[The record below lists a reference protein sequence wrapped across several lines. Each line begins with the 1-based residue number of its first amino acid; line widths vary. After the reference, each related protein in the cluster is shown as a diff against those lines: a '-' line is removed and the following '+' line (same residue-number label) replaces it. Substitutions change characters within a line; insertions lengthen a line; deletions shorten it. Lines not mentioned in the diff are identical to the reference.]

1 MNRLFTE
8 WRSMRQKLG
17 WIGPW
22 IALVALSLW
31 VASPS
36 SPLLVFAALGMVVG
50 FLGGVRERGVV
61 WLSASI
67 ILVVGILA
75 GALADLERRD
85 LSANWNTLWS
95 VREVEVGE
103 QLRDQL
109 QARLSSSEAA
119 ADQLARGITEFE
131 RLEDVPTIQDIR
143 TQHGVSALA
152 LYDSDGRLREWDGMH
167 RGKVPEEVQAG
178 QERYAYVDLP
188 LFGYLYVTTLA
199 PDGGVAVAA
208 QLMRT
213 DLPLEI
219 GARLGDF
226 GSEFFGLTGENIRIN
241 PGDAPNSEGL
251 VPLFLPDQERLL
263 EVLIERPNAVG
274 RAEQLLAR
282 WRRLVSGGLLI
293 AWLLLAVGGVPK
305 RSTGV
310 VAAGGLLF
318 LLTLLPLQEIAGLER
333 IFEGTLFAL
342 PLWPSVLKMSLGR
355 LALLAI
361 AGFTGFALLPR
372 PKIAMPVWAAALSTA
387 LLFPLVIAWVRS
399 GLQPLSLGSDR
410 FEWIVYEM
418 ALAAMLGL
426 IVASVLWLTR
436 SHRSAHKGWTLVTVA
451 FAILLGAMGGTLVLN
466 GALLP
471 VGWIALWAIPTA
483 TAAVAM
489 TAWSDGQRPIVG
501 WIFAIVI
508 ATTAAVPNA
517 LLDHVNARR
526 TAGGL
531 QLIEAAA
538 IEDPDLEYGLVRLG
552 SLADSLAGSGRGDVD
567 VLYQAWRASG
577 LAEELFALRLTM
589 WDEAGE
595 NSQELRIGID
605 GDPSDDLA
613 VTVREAQESGEFRM
627 LRPHRDDARYV
638 MALPLSSGQVLTAIA
653 PPLPPEGARSP
664 LASLVRGGQP
674 SQTDPITLI
683 PILSG
688 DPLGSDSLT
697 WKRTTSGWQGEMAI
711 AFSNANYHAHIP
723 ISLPGSLLAS
733 ARGSLLL
740 VLNLLVF
747 SAFWVL
753 GRGLLLDIVPS
764 GTKISGLVISFR
776 ARVTL
781 ALFGFFALANAL
793 FGTLA
798 YRTLTQASSTS
809 ARVVAERVVE
819 DAAGWYLS
827 LDPGPGSRMER
838 LATQVGAELLE
849 YRNGELRGGGGV
861 AELVELGLYEGWMPF
876 TQNYLLDGRE
886 GVREFTETSL
896 GRLTYVT
903 AYRRLPDGDILGA
916 QVPLSAG
923 ATAIQR
929 MDLIELLGFVMLVG
943 AALSLILAWMAGRAL
958 TSPIRALQVASEG
971 VGSGNLDLR
980 LPNERKDEFG
990 AVFRAFNR
998 MVNRVRRARHQL
1010 VRTSRRTQ
1018 AIMEEAAVGMVA
1030 LDQDGQVTLVNPR
1043 AEHLFGSKVIVG
1055 QPLPGKGPF
1064 AEALSIWFNNFF
1076 QGSATEA
1083 DTEIQVGE
1091 SRVRVRARRLG
1102 TASGGRGVVVA
1113 MDDITDELET
1123 ERVLAWGE
1131 MARQVA
1137 HEVKNP
1143 LTPIKLSIQHIR
1155 RARKDRRADFDDIL
1169 VKNVDAILGEI
1180 ERLAGIAQ
1188 SFSKYGAPGGEDEIP
1203 VGQVYLHEIVDD
1215 VMALYGGGSS
1225 TIAMFEQEIALDLPP
1240 VRARASELKEVLINL
1255 LENARVAVT
1264 EGGIVRILGN
1274 QINGRVVL
1282 AVVDDG
1288 TGIPEELLPRIF
1300 EPQFSTRS
1308 TGAGLGLP
1316 IVKRI
1321 VESWGGT
1328 VEVDSATGQGTTVSV
1343 FLSLW
1348 TGTSD
1353 TEVG

>member
-1 MNRLFTE
+1 
-8 WRSMRQKLG
+8 MRQTLG

-22 IALVALSLW
+22 IALVSLSVW

-36 SPLLVFAALGMVVG
+36 SLSLVFAALGMIAG
-50 FLGGVRERGVV
+50 FFGGLRERGVV
-61 WLSASI
+61 WVSGSI
-67 ILVVGILA
+67 ILVIGILV
-75 GALADLERRD
+75 GFFADHEVSD
-85 LSANWNTLWS
+85 LSTNWNRLWA
-95 VREVEVGE
+95 VREAEVGE
-103 QLRDQL
+103 QLRDEL
-109 QARLSSSEAA
+109 QALLSSSEAA
-119 ADQLARGITEFE
+119 ADQLALGETEFE
-131 RLEDVPTIQDIR
+131 RLEDVRTIQDIR
-143 TQHGVSALA
+143 AQHRVSALA
-152 LYDSDGRLREWDGMH
+152 FYDSDGRLRIWDGMH

-178 QERYAYVDLP
+178 QVRYAYVDLP
-188 LFGYLYVTTLA
+188 LFGYLYVTALA

-226 GSEFFGLTGENIRIN
+226 GSEFLDLTGEPIRIN
-241 PGDAPNSEGL
+241 PGDTPNSEGL
-251 VPLFLPDQERLL
+251 VPLLLPDGERLL
-263 EVLIERPNAVG
+263 EVLIERPDATD
-274 RAEQLLAR
+274 RAAQVLAR
-282 WRRLVSGGLLI
+282 WRWLVSGGLLI

-310 VAAGGLLF
+310 IATGGLLF
-318 LLTLLPLQEIAGLER
+318 LLALLPLQEIAGLEG
-333 IFEGTLFAL
+333 IFDWTLFAL
-342 PLWPSVLKMSLGR
+342 PLWPTALKISLGR
-355 LALLAI
+355 LVLLTI
-361 AGFTGFALLPR
+361 AAFTGFAVLPR

-410 FEWIVYEM
+410 LEWIVYET

-426 IVASVLWLTR
+426 TVASVLWLTR

-451 FAILLGAMGGTLVLN
+451 FAVLLGAMGGTLVLN
-466 GALLP
+466 GAFLP

-483 TAAVAM
+483 TAAVAI
-489 TAWSDGQRPIVG
+489 TAWSDGQRPIVR
-501 WIFAIVI
+501 WLFAIVI

-517 LLDHVNARR
+517 LLDHVEARR
-526 TAGGL
+526 TAGGF

-538 IEDPDLEYGLVRLG
+538 VEDPDLEYGLVRLS

-589 WDEAGE
+589 WDVAGE

-613 VTVREAQESGEFRM
+613 AIVRETQESGEFRM

-638 MALPLSSGQVLTAIA
+638 MAVPLSNGQVLTAIA

-664 LASLVRGGQP
+664 LGSLVRGGQP
-674 SQTDPITLI
+674 SRRDPITLI

-688 DPLGSDSLT
+688 DPPGSDSLN
-697 WKRTTSGWQGEMAI
+697 WQRTSSGWQGEI
-711 AFSNANYHAHIP
+711 ALKFSNASYHAHVP
-723 ISLPGSLLAS
+723 ISLPGPLLAS

-740 VLNLLVF
+740 VLNLLIF
-747 SAFWVL
+747 STFWLL
-753 GRGLLLDIVPS
+753 GRALLSDVVSPE
-764 GTKISGLVISFR
+764 TKISGLTISFR

-781 ALFGFFALANAL
+781 ALFGFFALANTL

-798 YRTLTQASSTS
+798 YRSLTQASTTS

-827 LDPGPGSRMER
+827 LDPGSGSRMER

-849 YRNGELRGGGGV
+849 YRDGELRGGGGV

-876 TQNYLLDGRE
+876 TQHYLLDGRE

-923 ATAIQR
+923 DTAIQR
-929 MDLIELLGFVMLVG
+929 MDLIELLGFVMLLG
-943 AALSLILAWMAGRAL
+943 AVLSLILAWMAGRAL

-998 MVNRVRRARHQL
+998 MVNGVRRARHQL

-1030 LDQDGQVTLVNPR
+1030 LDQDGRVTLVNPR
-1043 AEHLFGSKVIVG
+1043 AEHLFGSRVVVG
-1055 QPLPGKGPF
+1055 QPLPGKGRF
-1064 AEALSIWFNNFF
+1064 AESLSIWLNNFF
-1076 QGSATEA
+1076 ESSETEA

-1091 SRVRVRARRLG
+1091 SRVRVRGRRLG
-1102 TASGGRGVVVA
+1102 TTSGGRGVVVA
-1113 MDDITDELET
+1113 MDDMTDELQT

-1155 RARKDRRADFDDIL
+1155 RAREDRRTDFDDIL
-1169 VKNVDAILGEI
+1169 VKNVDAILAEI

-1188 SFSKYGAPGGEDEIP
+1188 SFSKYGAPGGEDETP
-1203 VGQVYLHEIVDD
+1203 LGEVHLHEIVDD

-1225 TIAMFEQEIALDLPP
+1225 TTALFEQEIALGLPP
-1240 VRARASELKEVLINL
+1240 VRARGSELKEVLINL

-1264 EGGIVRILGN
+1264 KGGIVRILGN

-1328 VEVDSATGQGTTVSV
+1328 VEVDSATGRGTTVSV
-1343 FLSLW
+1343 FLSPW
-1348 TGTSD
+1348 TEPSD

>member
-1 MNRLFTE
+1 
-8 WRSMRQKLG
+8 MRQTLG

-22 IALVALSLW
+22 IALVSLSVW

-36 SPLLVFAALGMVVG
+36 SLSLVFAALGMIAG
-50 FLGGVRERGVV
+50 FFGGLRERGVV
-61 WLSASI
+61 WVSGSI
-67 ILVVGILA
+67 ILVIGILV
-75 GALADLERRD
+75 GFFADHKVSD
-85 LSANWNTLWS
+85 LSTNWNRLWA
-95 VREVEVGE
+95 VREAEVGE
-103 QLRDQL
+103 QLRDEL
-109 QARLSSSEAA
+109 QALLSSSEAA
-119 ADQLARGITEFE
+119 ADQLALGETEFE
-131 RLEDVPTIQDIR
+131 RLEDVRTIQDIR
-143 TQHGVSALA
+143 AQHRVSALA
-152 LYDSDGRLREWDGMH
+152 FYDSDGRLRIWDGMH

-178 QERYAYVDLP
+178 QVRYAYVDLP
-188 LFGYLYVTTLA
+188 LFGYLYVTALA

-226 GSEFFGLTGENIRIN
+226 GSEFLDLTGEPIRIN
-241 PGDAPNSEGL
+241 AGDTPSSEGL
-251 VPLFLPDQERLL
+251 VPLLLPDGERLL
-263 EVLIERPNAVG
+263 EVLIERPEATD
-274 RAEQLLAR
+274 RAAQVLAR
-282 WRRLVSGGLLI
+282 WRWLVSGGLLI

-310 VAAGGLLF
+310 IATGGLLF
-318 LLTLLPLQEIAGLER
+318 LLALLPLQEIAGLEG
-333 IFEGTLFAL
+333 IFDWTLFAL
-342 PLWPSVLKMSLGR
+342 PLWPTALKISLGR
-355 LALLAI
+355 LVLLTI
-361 AGFTGFALLPR
+361 AAFTGFAVLPR

-410 FEWIVYEM
+410 LEWIVYET

-426 IVASVLWLTR
+426 TVASVLWLTR

-451 FAILLGAMGGTLVLN
+451 FAVLLGAMGGTLVLN
-466 GALLP
+466 GAFLP

-483 TAAVAM
+483 TAAVAI
-489 TAWSDGQRPIVG
+489 TAWSDGQRPIVR
-501 WIFAIVI
+501 WLFAIVI

-517 LLDHVNARR
+517 LLDHVEARR
-526 TAGGL
+526 TAGGF

-538 IEDPDLEYGLVRLG
+538 VEDPDLEYGLVRLS

-589 WDEAGE
+589 WDVAGE

-613 VTVREAQESGEFRM
+613 AIVRETQESGEFRM

-638 MALPLSSGQVLTAIA
+638 MAVPLSNGQVLTAIA

-664 LASLVRGGQP
+664 LGSLVRGGQP
-674 SQTDPITLI
+674 SRRDPITLI

-688 DPLGSDSLT
+688 DPPGSDSLN
-697 WKRTTSGWQGEMAI
+697 WQRTSSGWQGEI
-711 AFSNANYHAHIP
+711 ALKFSNASYHAHVP
-723 ISLPGSLLAS
+723 ISLPGPLLAS

-740 VLNLLVF
+740 VLNLLIF
-747 SAFWVL
+747 STFWLL
-753 GRGLLLDIVPS
+753 GRALLSDAISPEA
-764 GTKISGLVISFR
+764 KISGLTISFR

-781 ALFGFFALANAL
+781 ALFGFFALANTL

-798 YRTLTQASSTS
+798 YRSLTQASTTS

-827 LDPGPGSRMER
+827 LDPGSGSRMER

-849 YRNGELRGGGGV
+849 YRDGELRGGGGV

-876 TQNYLLDGRE
+876 TQHYLLDGRE

-923 ATAIQR
+923 DTAIQR
-929 MDLIELLGFVMLVG
+929 MDLIELLGFVMLLG
-943 AALSLILAWMAGRAL
+943 AVLSLILAWMAGRAL

-998 MVNRVRRARHQL
+998 MVNGVRRAQHQL

-1030 LDQDGQVTLVNPR
+1030 LDQNGRVTLVNPR
-1043 AEHLFGSKVIVG
+1043 AEHLFGSRVVVG
-1055 QPLPGKGPF
+1055 QPLPGKGRF
-1064 AEALSIWFNNFF
+1064 AESLSIWLNNFF
-1076 QGSATEA
+1076 ESSETEA

-1091 SRVRVRARRLG
+1091 SRVRVRGRRLG
-1102 TASGGRGVVVA
+1102 TTSGGRGVVVA
-1113 MDDITDELET
+1113 MDDMTDELQT

-1155 RARKDRRADFDDIL
+1155 RAREDRRTDFDDIL
-1169 VKNVDAILGEI
+1169 VKNVDAILAEI

-1188 SFSKYGAPGGEDEIP
+1188 SFSKYGAPGGEDETP
-1203 VGQVYLHEIVDD
+1203 LGEVHLHEIVDD

-1225 TIAMFEQEIALDLPP
+1225 TTALFEQEIALGLPP
-1240 VRARASELKEVLINL
+1240 VRARGSELKEVLINL

-1264 EGGIVRILGN
+1264 KGGIVRILGN

-1308 TGAGLGLP
+1308 TGAGLGLA

-1328 VEVDSATGQGTTVSV
+1328 VEVDSATGRGTTVSV
-1343 FLSLW
+1343 FLSPW
-1348 TGTSD
+1348 TEPSD

>member
-1 MNRLFTE
+1 
-8 WRSMRQKLG
+8 MRQTLG

-22 IALVALSLW
+22 ITLVSLSLW

-36 SPLLVFAALGMVVG
+36 SLLLGFAALSIVLG
-50 FLGGVRERGVV
+50 FLGGVRERGVI
-61 WLSASI
+61 WFIASI
-67 ILVVGILA
+67 ILVVGILT
-75 GALADLERRD
+75 GTFADLEGRD

-95 VREVEVGE
+95 AREAEVGE

-119 ADQLARGITEFE
+119 ADQLARGITEFD

-143 TQHGVSALA
+143 MQHGVSALA
-152 LYDSDGRLREWDGMH
+152 LYDSDGRLRIWDGMH

-178 QERYAYVDLP
+178 QERYSYVDLP
-188 LFGYLYVTTLA
+188 LFGYLYVTALV

-226 GSEFFGLTGENIRIN
+226 GSDFLELTGESIRIN
-241 PGDAPNSEGL
+241 PGDTTNSEGL
-251 VPLFLPDQERLL
+251 VPLLLPDQERLF
-263 EVLIERPNAVG
+263 EVLIERPDAVG
-274 RAEQLLAR
+274 RAEQVLAR
-282 WRRLVSGGLLI
+282 WRWLVSSGLLV
-293 AWLLLAVGGVPK
+293 AWLLLAVEGVPK
-305 RSTGV
+305 RSAGV

-318 LLTLLPLQEIAGLER
+318 LLALLPLQEIAGLER
-333 IFEGTLFAL
+333 IFEETLFAL
-342 PLWPSVLKMSLGR
+342 PPWPSVLKISLGR

-361 AGFTGFALLPR
+361 AGFTGFAVLPR
-372 PKIAMPVWAAALSTA
+372 PKIAMPVWAAALSAA
-387 LLFPLVIAWVRS
+387 LLFPFVIVWVRS

-436 SHRSAHKGWTLVTVA
+436 SHRSAHKSWTLVTVA
-451 FAILLGAMGGTLVLN
+451 LAVMLGAVGGTLVLN
-466 GALLP
+466 GAFLP

-489 TAWSDGQRPIVG
+489 TAWSDEHRPIVG
-501 WIFAIVI
+501 WLLAIVI

-517 LLDHVNARR
+517 LLDHVNARM

-577 LAEELFALRLTM
+577 LAEELFALRLTI

-638 MALPLSSGQVLTAIA
+638 MALPLTSGQVLTAIA

-664 LASLVRGGQP
+664 LASLVRGGLP
-674 SQTDPITLI
+674 SETDPITLI
-683 PILSG
+683 PILSS
-688 DPLGSDSLT
+688 DPLGSDSLI
-697 WKRTTSGWQGEMAI
+697 WQRTTSGWQGEMAI
-711 AFSNANYHAHIP
+711 AFSNANYHAHIR
-723 ISLPGSLLAS
+723 IGLPGSLLAS

-753 GRGLLLDIVPS
+753 GRGLLLDVVPS
-764 GTKISGLVISFR
+764 ETRISGLVISFR

-1030 LDQDGQVTLVNPR
+1030 LDQDGRVTLVNPR
-1043 AEHLFGSKVIVG
+1043 AEHLFGSKVVVG

-1064 AEALSIWFNNFF
+1064 AEDLSIWFNNFF

-1083 DTEIQVGE
+1083 DTEIQVEE

-1155 RARKDRRADFDDIL
+1155 RAREDRRADFDDIL

-1203 VGQVYLHEIVDD
+1203 VGQVYLHEIVND

-1225 TIAMFEQEIALDLPP
+1225 TTALFEQEIALDLPP

-1288 TGIPEELLPRIF
+1288 TGIPKELLPRIF

>member
-1 MNRLFTE
+1 
-8 WRSMRQKLG
+8 MRQKLG

-61 WLSASI
+61 WFSASV

-251 VPLFLPDQERLL
+251 VPLLLPDQERLL

-501 WIFAIVI
+501 WLFAIVI

-638 MALPLSSGQVLTAIA
+638 MAVPLSSGQVLTAIA

-1225 TIAMFEQEIALDLPP
+1225 TIALFEQEIALDLPP

>member
-1 MNRLFTE
+1 
-8 WRSMRQKLG
+8 MRQTLG

-22 IALVALSLW
+22 IALVSLSVW

-36 SPLLVFAALGMVVG
+36 SLSLVFAALGMIAG
-50 FLGGVRERGVV
+50 FFGGLRERGVAWV
-61 WLSASI
+61 SGSI
-67 ILVVGILA
+67 ILVIGILV
-75 GALADLERRD
+75 GFFADHQASD
-85 LSANWNTLWS
+85 LSTNWNRLWA
-95 VREVEVGE
+95 VREAEVGE
-103 QLRDQL
+103 QLRDEL
-109 QARLSSSEAA
+109 QALLSSSEAA
-119 ADQLARGITEFE
+119 ADQLALGETEFE

-143 TQHGVSALA
+143 AQHRVSALA
-152 LYDSDGRLREWDGMH
+152 LYDSDGRLRIWDGMH

-178 QERYAYVDLP
+178 QVRYAYVDLP
-188 LFGYLYVTTLA
+188 LFGYLYVTALA

-226 GSEFFGLTGENIRIN
+226 GSEFLDLTGEPIRIN
-241 PGDAPNSEGL
+241 PGDTPNSEGL
-251 VPLFLPDQERLL
+251 VPLLLPDGERLL
-263 EVLIERPNAVG
+263 EVLIERPDATDRTAQV
-274 RAEQLLAR
+274 LAR
-282 WRRLVSGGLLI
+282 WRWLVSGGLLI

-318 LLTLLPLQEIAGLER
+318 LLALLPLQEIAGLER
-333 IFEGTLFAL
+333 IFDWTLFAL
-342 PLWPSVLKMSLGR
+342 PSWPSVLKVSLGR

-361 AGFTGFALLPR
+361 AGFTGFAVLPR

-410 FEWIVYEM
+410 LEWIVYETV
-418 ALAAMLGL
+418 LAAMLGL
-426 IVASVLWLTR
+426 TVAAILRLTRLGRSTHKVWTLISVASAV
-436 SHRSAHKGWTLVTVA
+436 
-451 FAILLGAMGGTLVLN
+451 LLGSIGGALVLS
-466 GALLP
+466 GAHLP
-471 VGWIALWAIPTA
+471 LSWIALWAIPTA
-483 TAAVAM
+483 TAAVGM
-489 TAWSDGQRPIVG
+489 TAWSEWQRPLAN
-501 WIFAIVI
+501 WLLAIVI
-508 ATTAAVPNA
+508 ATTAAAPTA
-517 LLDHVNARR
+517 WLDRVDAKIK
-526 TAGGL
+526 TGGL
-531 QLIEAAA
+531 QLIEASAL
-538 IEDPDLEYGLVRLG
+538 EDSDLELGLVRLA

-567 VLYQAWRASG
+567 VLYQAWRVSG

-595 NSQELRIGID
+595 NRQELRIGID
-605 GDPSDDLA
+605 GDPQDELA
-613 VTVREAQESGEFRM
+613 EILREAQKAGEFRL

-638 MALPLSSGQVLTAIA
+638 MAVPLSNGQVLTAIA

-664 LASLVRGGQP
+664 LGSLVRGGQP
-674 SQTDPITLI
+674 SRRDPITLI

-688 DPLGSDSLT
+688 DPLGSDSLN
-697 WKRTTSGWQGEMAI
+697 WKRTSSGWQGEMELE
-711 AFSNANYHAHIP
+711 FSNASYHAHVP
-723 ISLPGSLLAS
+723 ISLPGPLLAS

-740 VLNLLVF
+740 VLNLLLF

-753 GRGLLLDIVPS
+753 GRGLLRDAVPP
-764 GTKISGLVISFR
+764 GTKISGLTISFR

-781 ALFGFFALANAL
+781 ALFGFFALANTL

-798 YRTLTQASSTS
+798 YRSLTQASTAS

-827 LDPGPGSRMER
+827 LDPGSGSRMER

-849 YRNGELRGGGGV
+849 YRDGELRGGGGV

-876 TQNYLLDGRE
+876 TQHYLLDGRE

-923 ATAIQR
+923 DTAIQR
-929 MDLIELLGFVMLVG
+929 MDLIELLGFVMLLG

-998 MVNRVRRARHQL
+998 MVNGVRRAQHQL

-1030 LDQDGQVTLVNPR
+1030 LDQDGGVTLVNPR
-1043 AEHLFGSKVIVG
+1043 AEHLFGSRVIVG

-1064 AEALSIWFNNFF
+1064 AEALSIWLNNLF
-1076 QGSATEA
+1076 QGSETEA
-1083 DTEIQVGE
+1083 NTEIQVGE

-1102 TASGGRGVVVA
+1102 TTGGGRGVVVA
-1113 MDDITDELET
+1113 MDDMTDELQT

-1155 RARKDRRADFDDIL
+1155 RAREDRRTDFDDIL
-1169 VKNVDAILGEI
+1169 VKNVDAILAEI

-1188 SFSKYGAPGGEDEIP
+1188 SFSKYGAPGGEGEVP
-1203 VGQVYLHEIVDD
+1203 VGQVHLHEIVDD

-1225 TIAMFEQEIALDLPP
+1225 ATALFEQEIALGLPP
-1240 VRARASELKEVLINL
+1240 VRARTSELKEVLINL

-1264 EGGIVRILGN
+1264 KGGIVRILGN

-1288 TGIPEELLPRIF
+1288 AGIPEELLPRIF

-1328 VEVDSATGQGTTVSV
+1328 VEVDSAPGQGTTVSV

-1348 TGTSD
+1348 TEPLD

>member
-1 MNRLFTE
+1 
-8 WRSMRQKLG
+8 MRQTLG

-22 IALVALSLW
+22 IALVSLSVW

-36 SPLLVFAALGMVVG
+36 SLSLVFAALGMIAG
-50 FLGGVRERGVV
+50 FFGGLRERGVV
-61 WLSASI
+61 WVSGSI
-67 ILVVGILA
+67 ILVIGILV
-75 GALADLERRD
+75 GFFADHKVSD
-85 LSANWNTLWS
+85 LSTNWNRLWA
-95 VREVEVGE
+95 VREAEVGE
-103 QLRDQL
+103 QLRDEL
-109 QARLSSSEAA
+109 QALLSSSEAA
-119 ADQLARGITEFE
+119 ADQLALGETEFE
-131 RLEDVPTIQDIR
+131 RLEDVRTIQDIR
-143 TQHGVSALA
+143 AQHRVSALA
-152 LYDSDGRLREWDGMH
+152 FYDSDGRLRIWDGMH

-178 QERYAYVDLP
+178 QVRYAYVDLP
-188 LFGYLYVTTLA
+188 LFGYLYVTALA

-226 GSEFFGLTGENIRIN
+226 GSEFLDLTGEPIRIN
-241 PGDAPNSEGL
+241 PGDTPNSEGL
-251 VPLFLPDQERLL
+251 VPLLLPDGERLL
-263 EVLIERPNAVG
+263 EVLIERPDATD
-274 RAEQLLAR
+274 RAAQVLAR
-282 WRRLVSGGLLI
+282 WRWLVSGGLLI

-310 VAAGGLLF
+310 IATGGLLF
-318 LLTLLPLQEIAGLER
+318 LLALLPLQEIAGLEG
-333 IFEGTLFAL
+333 IFDWTLFAL
-342 PLWPSVLKMSLGR
+342 PLWPTALKISLGR
-355 LALLAI
+355 LVLLTI
-361 AGFTGFALLPR
+361 AAFTGFAVLPR

-410 FEWIVYEM
+410 LEWIVYET

-426 IVASVLWLTR
+426 TVASVLWLTR

-451 FAILLGAMGGTLVLN
+451 FAVLLGAMGGTLVLN
-466 GALLP
+466 GAFLP

-483 TAAVAM
+483 TAAVAI
-489 TAWSDGQRPIVG
+489 TAWSDGQRPIVR
-501 WIFAIVI
+501 WLFAIVI

-517 LLDHVNARR
+517 LLDHVEARR
-526 TAGGL
+526 TAGGF

-538 IEDPDLEYGLVRLG
+538 VEDPDLEYGLVRLS

-589 WDEAGE
+589 WDVAGE

-613 VTVREAQESGEFRM
+613 AIVRETQESGEFRM

-638 MALPLSSGQVLTAIA
+638 MAVPLSNGQVLTAIA

-664 LASLVRGGQP
+664 LGSLVRGGQP
-674 SQTDPITLI
+674 SRRDPITLI

-688 DPLGSDSLT
+688 DPPGSDSLN
-697 WKRTTSGWQGEMAI
+697 WQRTSSGWQGEI
-711 AFSNANYHAHIP
+711 ALKFSNASYHAHVP
-723 ISLPGSLLAS
+723 ISLPGPLLAS

-740 VLNLLVF
+740 VLNLLIF
-747 SAFWVL
+747 STFWLL
-753 GRGLLLDIVPS
+753 GRALLSDAISPEA
-764 GTKISGLVISFR
+764 KISGLTISFR

-781 ALFGFFALANAL
+781 ALFGFFALANTL

-798 YRTLTQASSTS
+798 YRSLTQASTTS

-827 LDPGPGSRMER
+827 LDPGSGSRMER

-849 YRNGELRGGGGV
+849 YRDGELRGGGGV

-876 TQNYLLDGRE
+876 TQHYLLDGRE

-923 ATAIQR
+923 DTAIQR
-929 MDLIELLGFVMLVG
+929 MDLIELLGFVMLLG
-943 AALSLILAWMAGRAL
+943 AVLSLILAWMAGRAL

-1030 LDQDGQVTLVNPR
+1030 LDQNGRVTLVNPR
-1043 AEHLFGSKVIVG
+1043 AEHLFGSRVVVG
-1055 QPLPGKGPF
+1055 QPLPGKGRF
-1064 AEALSIWFNNFF
+1064 AESLSIWLNNFF
-1076 QGSATEA
+1076 ESSETEA

-1091 SRVRVRARRLG
+1091 SRVRVRGRRLG
-1102 TASGGRGVVVA
+1102 TTSGGRGVVVA
-1113 MDDITDELET
+1113 MDDMTDELQT

-1155 RARKDRRADFDDIL
+1155 RAREDRRTDFDDIL
-1169 VKNVDAILGEI
+1169 VKNVDAILAEI

-1188 SFSKYGAPGGEDEIP
+1188 SFSKYGAPGGEDETP
-1203 VGQVYLHEIVDD
+1203 LGEVHLHEIVDD

-1225 TIAMFEQEIALDLPP
+1225 TTALFEQEIALGLPP
-1240 VRARASELKEVLINL
+1240 VRARGSELKEVLINL

-1264 EGGIVRILGN
+1264 KGGIVRILGN

-1328 VEVDSATGQGTTVSV
+1328 VEVDSATGRGTTVSV
-1343 FLSLW
+1343 FLSPW
-1348 TGTSD
+1348 TEPSD

>member
-1 MNRLFTE
+1 
-8 WRSMRQKLG
+8 MRQTLG

-22 IALVALSLW
+22 ISLVSLSFWVAFPGSLSL
-31 VASPS
+31 V
-36 SPLLVFAALGMVVG
+36 LAAA
-50 FLGGVRERGVV
+50 GV
-61 WLSASI
+61 I
-67 ILVVGILA
+67 A
-75 GALADLERRD
+75 GALWGLRGRDAVWASGLVILIIGIVVGAIADRQVSD
-85 LSANWNTLWS
+85 LSANWNTFWAE
-95 VREVEVGE
+95 REAEVGGRLGE
-103 QLRDQL
+103 ELQAQLR
-109 QARLSSSEAA
+109 SGEAA
-119 ADQLARGITEFE
+119 ADQLARGVIEFE
-131 RLEDVPTIQDIR
+131 RLEDVPTVQDIR
-143 TQHGVSALA
+143 AEHGVSALA
-152 LYDSDGRLREWDGMH
+152 LYDSDGRLRQWDGVH

-178 QERYAYVDLP
+178 RDRHAYFDLP

-219 GARLGDF
+219 GAHLGDF
-226 GSEFFGLTGENIRIN
+226 GSEFFDLTGEHILIN
-241 PGDAPNSEGL
+241 QGTVPNSESFSGL
-251 VPLFLPDQERLL
+251 VLPNGERLL
-263 EVLIERPNAVG
+263 DVLIERPDRADRAAQVLG
-274 RAEQLLAR
+274 RWQ
-282 WRRLVSGGLLI
+282 WLVSSGLLI
-293 AWLLLAVGGVPK
+293 AWLLLAVGGVPR

-310 VAAGGLLF
+310 VAAGGFLF
-318 LLTLLPLQEIAGLER
+318 LAALVPLQQIGGLDPL
-333 IFEGTLFAL
+333 FDQTLFAL
-342 PLWPSVLKMSLGR
+342 PSWPSVLKMSLGR
-355 LALLAI
+355 LVLLAI
-361 AGFTGFALLPR
+361 AGFTGFAVLPR
-372 PKIAMPVWAAALSTA
+372 PKFTVPIWAAALSSA
-387 LLFPLVIAWVRS
+387 LLFPLVVTWARS
-399 GLQPLSLGSDR
+399 GLQPLSLASDR
-410 FEWIVYEM
+410 FEWIVYET
-418 ALAAMLGL
+418 AVAAILTL
-426 IVASVLWLTR
+426 TVASVLWLTR
-436 SHRSAHKGWTLVTVA
+436 SGRSAHKVWTLVTVA
-451 FAILLGAMGGTLVLN
+451 SAVLLGAIGGTLVLN
-466 GALLP
+466 GAFLP

-483 TAAVAM
+483 TAAVAT

-501 WIFAIVI
+501 WLLAIVI
-508 ATTAAVPNA
+508 ATTAAVPNT
-517 LLDHVNARR
+517 LLDRVNARI

-538 IEDPDLEYGLVRLG
+538 VEDPDLELGLVRLG

-567 VLYQAWRASG
+567 ILYQAWRASG

-613 VTVREAQESGEFRM
+613 EIVREAQESGEFRF

-638 MALPLSSGQVLTAIA
+638 MAVPLSSGQVLTAIA

-664 LASLVRGGQP
+664 LASLVRGGLP

-688 DPLGSDSLT
+688 DPLGTDSLT
-697 WKRTTSGWQGEMAI
+697 WQRTTSGWQGEMAI
-711 AFSNANYHAHIP
+711 EFSNASYHAHIP
-723 ISLPGSLLAS
+723 ISLPGLLLAS

-753 GRGLLLDIVPS
+753 GRGLLRDVVPPE
-764 GTKISGLVISFR
+764 TKISGLVISFR

-827 LDPGPGSRMER
+827 LDPGTGSRMEQ

-849 YRNGELRGGGGV
+849 YRDGELRGGGGV

-876 TQNYLLDGRE
+876 TQHYLLDGRE

-943 AALSLILAWMAGRAL
+943 AALSLVLAWMAGRAL
-958 TSPIRALQVASEG
+958 TSPIRALQIASEE

-980 LPNERKDEFG
+980 LPSERGDEFG

-998 MVNRVRRARHQL
+998 MVNRVRRARRQL

-1030 LDQDGQVTLVNPR
+1030 LDPDCRVTLVNPR
-1043 AEHLFGSKVIVG
+1043 AEDLFGSRVVVG
-1055 QPLPGKGPF
+1055 QPVPRKGPF
-1064 AEALSIWFNNFF
+1064 GEALSLWLTHFF
-1076 QGSATEA
+1076 ESSEGEA
-1083 DTEIQVGE
+1083 NTEIQAGE
-1091 SRVRVRARRLG
+1091 SRVRIRARRLG
-1102 TASGGRGVVVA
+1102 TSGGGRGVVVA
-1113 MDDITDELET
+1113 MDDITDELRT

-1155 RARKDRRADFDDIL
+1155 RAREDRRTDFDDIL
-1169 VKNVDAILGEI
+1169 VKNVDAILAEI
-1180 ERLAGIAQ
+1180 DRLAGIAQ
-1188 SFSKYGAPGGEDEIP
+1188 SFSKYGAPGGEGDTP
-1203 VGQVYLHEIVDD
+1203 VIRVRVHEIVDD

-1225 TIAMFEQEIALDLPP
+1225 APALFEQEVAPDLPP
-1240 VRARASELKEVLINL
+1240 VRARTSELKEVLINL
-1255 LENARVAVT
+1255 LENARAAINN
-1264 EGGIVRILGN
+1264 GGVVRILGY
-1274 QINGRVVL
+1274 QIDGRVVL

-1288 TGIPEELLPRIF
+1288 SGIPEELLPRIF
-1300 EPQFSTRS
+1300 DPQFSTRS
-1308 TGAGLGLP
+1308 TGTGLGLP

-1328 VEVDSATGQGTTVSV
+1328 VKVDSAIGQGTTVSV
-1343 FLSLW
+1343 LLDPWSEIP
-1348 TGTSD
+1348 G

>member
-1 MNRLFTE
+1 
-8 WRSMRQKLG
+8 MRQTLG

-22 IALVALSLW
+22 IALVSLSVW

-36 SPLLVFAALGMVVG
+36 SLSLVFAALGMIAG
-50 FLGGVRERGVV
+50 FFGGLRERGVV
-61 WLSASI
+61 WVSGSI
-67 ILVVGILA
+67 ILVIGILV
-75 GALADLERRD
+75 GFFADHKVSD
-85 LSANWNTLWS
+85 LSTNWNRLWA
-95 VREVEVGE
+95 VREAEVGE
-103 QLRDQL
+103 QLRDEL
-109 QARLSSSEAA
+109 QALLSSSEAA
-119 ADQLARGITEFE
+119 ADQLALGETEFE
-131 RLEDVPTIQDIR
+131 RLEDVRTIQDIR
-143 TQHGVSALA
+143 AQHRVSALA
-152 LYDSDGRLREWDGMH
+152 FYDSDGRLRIWDGMH

-178 QERYAYVDLP
+178 QVRYAYVDLP
-188 LFGYLYVTTLA
+188 LFGYLYVTALA

-226 GSEFFGLTGENIRIN
+226 GSEFLDLTGEPIRIN
-241 PGDAPNSEGL
+241 PGDTPNSEGL
-251 VPLFLPDQERLL
+251 VPLLLPDGERLL
-263 EVLIERPNAVG
+263 EVLIERPDATD
-274 RAEQLLAR
+274 RAAQVLAR
-282 WRRLVSGGLLI
+282 WRWLVSGGLLI

-310 VAAGGLLF
+310 IATGGLLF
-318 LLTLLPLQEIAGLER
+318 LLALLPLQEIAGLEG
-333 IFEGTLFAL
+333 IFDWTLFAL
-342 PLWPSVLKMSLGR
+342 PLWPTALKISLGR
-355 LALLAI
+355 LVLLTI
-361 AGFTGFALLPR
+361 AAFTGFAVLPR

-410 FEWIVYEM
+410 LEWIVYET

-426 IVASVLWLTR
+426 TVASVLWLTR

-451 FAILLGAMGGTLVLN
+451 FAVLLGAMGGTLVLN
-466 GALLP
+466 GAFLP

-483 TAAVAM
+483 TAAVAI
-489 TAWSDGQRPIVG
+489 TAWSDGQRPIVR
-501 WIFAIVI
+501 WLFAIVI

-517 LLDHVNARR
+517 LLDHVEARR
-526 TAGGL
+526 TAGGF

-538 IEDPDLEYGLVRLG
+538 VEDPDLEYGLVRLS

-589 WDEAGE
+589 WDVAGE

-613 VTVREAQESGEFRM
+613 AIVRETQESGEFRM

-638 MALPLSSGQVLTAIA
+638 MAVPLSNGQVLTAIA

-664 LASLVRGGQP
+664 LGSLVRGGQP
-674 SQTDPITLI
+674 SRRDPITLI

-688 DPLGSDSLT
+688 DPPGSDSLN
-697 WKRTTSGWQGEMAI
+697 WQRTSSGWQGEI
-711 AFSNANYHAHIP
+711 ALKFSNASYHAHVP
-723 ISLPGSLLAS
+723 ISLPGPLLAS

-740 VLNLLVF
+740 VLNLLIF
-747 SAFWVL
+747 STFWLL
-753 GRGLLLDIVPS
+753 GRALLSDAISPEA
-764 GTKISGLVISFR
+764 KISGLTISFR

-781 ALFGFFALANAL
+781 ALFGFFALANTL

-798 YRTLTQASSTS
+798 YRSLTQASTTS

-827 LDPGPGSRMER
+827 LDPGSGSRMER

-849 YRNGELRGGGGV
+849 YRDGELRGGGGV

-876 TQNYLLDGRE
+876 TQHYLLDGRE

-923 ATAIQR
+923 DTAIQR
-929 MDLIELLGFVMLVG
+929 MDLIELLGFVMLLG
-943 AALSLILAWMAGRAL
+943 AVLSLILARMAGRAL

-971 VGSGNLDLR
+971 VGSGNLNLR

-998 MVNRVRRARHQL
+998 MVNGVRRAQHQL

-1030 LDQDGQVTLVNPR
+1030 LDQNGRVTLVNPR
-1043 AEHLFGSKVIVG
+1043 AEHLFGSRVVVG
-1055 QPLPGKGPF
+1055 QPLPGKGRF
-1064 AEALSIWFNNFF
+1064 AESLSIWLNNFF
-1076 QGSATEA
+1076 ESSETEA

-1091 SRVRVRARRLG
+1091 SRVRVRGRRLG
-1102 TASGGRGVVVA
+1102 TTSGGRGVVVA
-1113 MDDITDELET
+1113 MDDMTDELQT

-1155 RARKDRRADFDDIL
+1155 RAREDRRTDFDDIL
-1169 VKNVDAILGEI
+1169 VKNVDAILAEI

-1188 SFSKYGAPGGEDEIP
+1188 SFSKYGAPGGEDETP
-1203 VGQVYLHEIVDD
+1203 LGEVHLHEIVDD

-1225 TIAMFEQEIALDLPP
+1225 TTALFEQEIALGLPP
-1240 VRARASELKEVLINL
+1240 VRARGSELKEVLINL

-1264 EGGIVRILGN
+1264 KGGIVRILGN

-1328 VEVDSATGQGTTVSV
+1328 VEVDSATGRGTTVSV
-1343 FLSLW
+1343 FLSPW
-1348 TGTSD
+1348 TEPSD

>member
-1 MNRLFTE
+1 VNRLFTE

-61 WLSASI
+61 WFSASV

-251 VPLFLPDQERLL
+251 VPLLLPDQERLL

-282 WRRLVSGGLLI
+282 WRRLVSGGLFI

-501 WIFAIVI
+501 WLFAIVI

-638 MALPLSSGQVLTAIA
+638 MAVPLSSGQVLTAIA

-1225 TIAMFEQEIALDLPP
+1225 TIALFEQEIALDLPP

>member
-1 MNRLFTE
+1 
-8 WRSMRQKLG
+8 MRQKLG

-61 WLSASI
+61 WFSASV

-251 VPLFLPDQERLL
+251 VPLLLPDQERLL

-501 WIFAIVI
+501 WLFAIVI

-613 VTVREAQESGEFRM
+613 ATVREAQESGEFRM

-638 MALPLSSGQVLTAIA
+638 MAVPLSSGQVLTAIA

-664 LASLVRGGQP
+664 LASLVRGGLP
-674 SQTDPITLI
+674 SETDPITLI

-753 GRGLLLDIVPS
+753 GRGLLLDVVPS

-861 AELVELGLYEGWMPF
+861 AELAELGLYEGWMPF

-1030 LDQDGQVTLVNPR
+1030 LDQDRQVTLVNPR

-1225 TIAMFEQEIALDLPP
+1225 TIALFEQEIALDLPP

>member
-1 MNRLFTE
+1 
-8 WRSMRQKLG
+8 
-17 WIGPW
+17 
-22 IALVALSLW
+22 
-31 VASPS
+31 
-36 SPLLVFAALGMVVG
+36 
-50 FLGGVRERGVV
+50 
-61 WLSASI
+61 
-67 ILVVGILA
+67 
-75 GALADLERRD
+75 
-85 LSANWNTLWS
+85 
-95 VREVEVGE
+95 
-103 QLRDQL
+103 
-109 QARLSSSEAA
+109 
-119 ADQLARGITEFE
+119 
-131 RLEDVPTIQDIR
+131 
-143 TQHGVSALA
+143 
-152 LYDSDGRLREWDGMH
+152 
-167 RGKVPEEVQAG
+167 
-178 QERYAYVDLP
+178 
-188 LFGYLYVTTLA
+188 
-199 PDGGVAVAA
+199 
-208 QLMRT
+208 MRT

-226 GSEFFGLTGENIRIN
+226 GSEFLELTGERIRIN
-241 PGDAPNSEGL
+241 PGDTPNSEGL
-251 VPLFLPDQERLL
+251 VPLLLPDQERLL
-263 EVLIERPNAVG
+263 EVLIERPDAVG
-274 RAEQLLAR
+274 RAEQVLTGWR
-282 WRRLVSGGLLI
+282 WLVSGGLLI

-318 LLTLLPLQEIAGLER
+318 LLALLPLQEIAGLES

-342 PLWPSVLKMSLGR
+342 PPWPSVLKMSLGR

-361 AGFTGFALLPR
+361 AGFTGFAVLPR
-372 PKIAMPVWAAALSTA
+372 PKIAMPVWAAALATA

-426 IVASVLWLTR
+426 ILASVLWLTR

-451 FAILLGAMGGTLVLN
+451 FAILLGAIGGTLVLN
-466 GALLP
+466 GAFLP
-471 VGWIALWAIPTA
+471 VGWIALWGIPTA

-501 WIFAIVI
+501 WLLAIVI

-517 LLDHVNARR
+517 LLDHINARR

-538 IEDPDLEYGLVRLG
+538 IEDPNLEYGLVRLG
-552 SLADSLAGSGRGDVD
+552 SLADSLAGSGWGDVD

-613 VTVREAQESGEFRM
+613 ATVREAQESGEFRM

-664 LASLVRGGQP
+664 LASLVRGGLP
-674 SQTDPITLI
+674 SETDPITLI

-688 DPLGSDSLT
+688 DPPGSDSLT
-697 WKRTTSGWQGEMAI
+697 WQRTTSGWQGEMAI
-711 AFSNANYHAHIP
+711 AFSNANYHAHIR

-998 MVNRVRRARHQL
+998 MVNRVRGARHQL

-1030 LDQDGQVTLVNPR
+1030 LDQDGRVTLVNPR
-1043 AEHLFGSKVIVG
+1043 AEHLFGSKVVVG
-1055 QPLPGKGPF
+1055 HPLPGKGPF

-1076 QGSATEA
+1076 QGSETEA
-1083 DTEIQVGE
+1083 NTEIQVGE

-1113 MDDITDELET
+1113 MDDITDELQT

-1225 TIAMFEQEIALDLPP
+1225 TMALFEQEIALDLPP

>member
-1 MNRLFTE
+1 
-8 WRSMRQKLG
+8 MRQTLG

-22 IALVALSLW
+22 IALVSLSVW

-36 SPLLVFAALGMVVG
+36 SLSLVFAALGMIAV
-50 FLGGVRERGVV
+50 FFGGLRERGVV
-61 WLSASI
+61 WVSGSI
-67 ILVVGILA
+67 ILVIGILV
-75 GALADLERRD
+75 GFFADHKVSD
-85 LSANWNTLWS
+85 LSTNWNRLWA
-95 VREVEVGE
+95 VREAEVGE
-103 QLRDQL
+103 QLRDEL
-109 QARLSSSEAA
+109 QALLSSSEAA
-119 ADQLARGITEFE
+119 ADQLALGETEFE
-131 RLEDVPTIQDIR
+131 RLEDVRTIQDIR
-143 TQHGVSALA
+143 AQHRVSALA
-152 LYDSDGRLREWDGMH
+152 FYDSDGRLRIWDGMH

-178 QERYAYVDLP
+178 QVRYAYVDLP
-188 LFGYLYVTTLA
+188 LFGYLYVTALA

-226 GSEFFGLTGENIRIN
+226 GSEFLDLTGEPIRIN
-241 PGDAPNSEGL
+241 PGDTPNSEGL
-251 VPLFLPDQERLL
+251 VPLLLPDGERLL
-263 EVLIERPNAVG
+263 EVLIERPDATD
-274 RAEQLLAR
+274 RAAQVLAR
-282 WRRLVSGGLLI
+282 WRWLVSGGLLI

-310 VAAGGLLF
+310 IATGGLLF
-318 LLTLLPLQEIAGLER
+318 LLALLPLQEIAGLEG
-333 IFEGTLFAL
+333 IFDWTLFAL
-342 PLWPSVLKMSLGR
+342 PLWPTALKISLGR
-355 LALLAI
+355 LVLLTI
-361 AGFTGFALLPR
+361 AAFTGFAVLPR

-410 FEWIVYEM
+410 LEWIVYET

-426 IVASVLWLTR
+426 TVASVLWLTR

-451 FAILLGAMGGTLVLN
+451 FAVLLGAMGGTLVLN
-466 GALLP
+466 GAFLP

-483 TAAVAM
+483 TAAVAI
-489 TAWSDGQRPIVG
+489 TAWSDGQRPIVR
-501 WIFAIVI
+501 WLFAIVI

-517 LLDHVNARR
+517 LLDHVEARR
-526 TAGGL
+526 TAGGF

-538 IEDPDLEYGLVRLG
+538 VEDPDLEYGLVRLS

-589 WDEAGE
+589 WDVAGE

-613 VTVREAQESGEFRM
+613 AIVRETQESGEFRM

-638 MALPLSSGQVLTAIA
+638 MAVPLSNGQVLTAIA

-664 LASLVRGGQP
+664 LGSLVRGGQP
-674 SQTDPITLI
+674 SRRDPITLI

-688 DPLGSDSLT
+688 DPPGSDSLN
-697 WKRTTSGWQGEMAI
+697 WQRTSSGWQGEI
-711 AFSNANYHAHIP
+711 ALKFSNASYHAHVP
-723 ISLPGSLLAS
+723 ISLPGPLLAS

-740 VLNLLVF
+740 VLNLLIF
-747 SAFWVL
+747 STFWLL
-753 GRGLLLDIVPS
+753 GRALLSDAISPEA
-764 GTKISGLVISFR
+764 KISGLTISFR

-781 ALFGFFALANAL
+781 ALFGFFALANTL

-798 YRTLTQASSTS
+798 YRSLTQASTTS

-827 LDPGPGSRMER
+827 LDPGSGSRMER

-849 YRNGELRGGGGV
+849 YRDGELRGGGGV

-876 TQNYLLDGRE
+876 TQHYLLDGRE

-923 ATAIQR
+923 DTAIQR
-929 MDLIELLGFVMLVG
+929 MDLIELLGFVMLLG
-943 AALSLILAWMAGRAL
+943 AVLSLILAWMAGRAL

-998 MVNRVRRARHQL
+998 MVNGVRRAQHQL

-1030 LDQDGQVTLVNPR
+1030 LDQNGRVTLVNPR
-1043 AEHLFGSKVIVG
+1043 AEHLFGSRVVVG
-1055 QPLPGKGPF
+1055 QPLPGKGRF
-1064 AEALSIWFNNFF
+1064 AESLSIWLNNFF
-1076 QGSATEA
+1076 ESSETEA

-1091 SRVRVRARRLG
+1091 SRVRVRGRRLG
-1102 TASGGRGVVVA
+1102 TTSGGRGVVVA
-1113 MDDITDELET
+1113 MDDMTDELQT

-1155 RARKDRRADFDDIL
+1155 RAREDRRTDFDDIL
-1169 VKNVDAILGEI
+1169 VKNVDAILAEI

-1188 SFSKYGAPGGEDEIP
+1188 SFSKYGAPGGEDETP
-1203 VGQVYLHEIVDD
+1203 LGEVHLHEIVDD

-1225 TIAMFEQEIALDLPP
+1225 TTALFEQEIALGLPP
-1240 VRARASELKEVLINL
+1240 VRARGSELKEVLINL

-1264 EGGIVRILGN
+1264 KGGIVRILGN

-1328 VEVDSATGQGTTVSV
+1328 VEVDSATGRGTTVSV
-1343 FLSLW
+1343 FLSPW
-1348 TGTSD
+1348 TEPSD

>member
-1 MNRLFTE
+1 
-8 WRSMRQKLG
+8 
-17 WIGPW
+17 
-22 IALVALSLW
+22 
-31 VASPS
+31 
-36 SPLLVFAALGMVVG
+36 
-50 FLGGVRERGVV
+50 
-61 WLSASI
+61 
-67 ILVVGILA
+67 
-75 GALADLERRD
+75 
-85 LSANWNTLWS
+85 
-95 VREVEVGE
+95 
-103 QLRDQL
+103 
-109 QARLSSSEAA
+109 
-119 ADQLARGITEFE
+119 
-131 RLEDVPTIQDIR
+131 
-143 TQHGVSALA
+143 
-152 LYDSDGRLREWDGMH
+152 
-167 RGKVPEEVQAG
+167 
-178 QERYAYVDLP
+178 
-188 LFGYLYVTTLA
+188 
-199 PDGGVAVAA
+199 
-208 QLMRT
+208 
-213 DLPLEI
+213 
-219 GARLGDF
+219 
-226 GSEFFGLTGENIRIN
+226 
-241 PGDAPNSEGL
+241 
-251 VPLFLPDQERLL
+251 
-263 EVLIERPNAVG
+263 
-274 RAEQLLAR
+274 
-282 WRRLVSGGLLI
+282 
-293 AWLLLAVGGVPK
+293 
-305 RSTGV
+305 
-310 VAAGGLLF
+310 
-318 LLTLLPLQEIAGLER
+318 
-333 IFEGTLFAL
+333 
-342 PLWPSVLKMSLGR
+342 
-355 LALLAI
+355 
-361 AGFTGFALLPR
+361 
-372 PKIAMPVWAAALSTA
+372 
-387 LLFPLVIAWVRS
+387 
-399 GLQPLSLGSDR
+399 
-410 FEWIVYEM
+410 
-418 ALAAMLGL
+418 
-426 IVASVLWLTR
+426 
-436 SHRSAHKGWTLVTVA
+436 
-451 FAILLGAMGGTLVLN
+451 
-466 GALLP
+466 
-471 VGWIALWAIPTA
+471 
-483 TAAVAM
+483 
-489 TAWSDGQRPIVG
+489 
-501 WIFAIVI
+501 
-508 ATTAAVPNA
+508 
-517 LLDHVNARR
+517 
-526 TAGGL
+526 
-531 QLIEAAA
+531 
-538 IEDPDLEYGLVRLG
+538 
-552 SLADSLAGSGRGDVD
+552 
-567 VLYQAWRASG
+567 
-577 LAEELFALRLTM
+577 
-589 WDEAGE
+589 
-595 NSQELRIGID
+595 
-605 GDPSDDLA
+605 
-613 VTVREAQESGEFRM
+613 
-627 LRPHRDDARYV
+627 
-638 MALPLSSGQVLTAIA
+638 
-653 PPLPPEGARSP
+653 
-664 LASLVRGGQP
+664 
-674 SQTDPITLI
+674 
-683 PILSG
+683 
-688 DPLGSDSLT
+688 
-697 WKRTTSGWQGEMAI
+697 
-711 AFSNANYHAHIP
+711 
-723 ISLPGSLLAS
+723 
-733 ARGSLLL
+733 
-740 VLNLLVF
+740 
-747 SAFWVL
+747 
-753 GRGLLLDIVPS
+753 
-764 GTKISGLVISFR
+764 
-776 ARVTL
+776 
-781 ALFGFFALANAL
+781 
-793 FGTLA
+793 
-798 YRTLTQASSTS
+798 
-809 ARVVAERVVE
+809 
-819 DAAGWYLS
+819 
-827 LDPGPGSRMER
+827 MER

-1030 LDQDGQVTLVNPR
+1030 LDQDRRVTLVNPR
-1043 AEHLFGSKVIVG
+1043 AEHLFGSKVVVG
-1055 QPLPGKGPF
+1055 HPLPGKGPF

-1083 DTEIQVGE
+1083 NTEIQVGE

-1113 MDDITDELET
+1113 MDDITDELQT

-1225 TIAMFEQEIALDLPP
+1225 TIALFEQEIALDLPP

-1274 QINGRVVL
+1274 QINGLVVL
-1282 AVVDDG
+1282 AVADDG

>member
-1 MNRLFTE
+1 MPQT
-8 WRSMRQKLG
+8 LG

-22 IALVALSLW
+22 IALVSLSLW

-36 SPLLVFAALGMVVG
+36 SPSLVFAALGMSVG
-50 FLGGVRERGVV
+50 VLGGVRERGVFWV
-61 WLSASI
+61 SGSI
-67 ILVVGILA
+67 ILVIGILA
-75 GALADLERRD
+75 GVLADREVSD
-85 LSANWNTLWS
+85 LSANWNTFWAE
-95 VREVEVGE
+95 REAEVGGRLQE
-103 QLRDQL
+103 ELQAQLR
-109 QARLSSSEAA
+109 SGEAA
-119 ADQLARGITEFE
+119 ADQLARGATEFE

-143 TQHGVSALA
+143 AEHGVSALA
-152 LYDSDGRLREWDGMH
+152 LYDSDGRLRIWDGVH
-167 RGKVPEEVQAG
+167 RGKVPEEVQVG
-178 QERYAYVDLP
+178 RDRYAYFDLP
-188 LFGYLYVTTLA
+188 LFGYLYVTALT

-226 GSEFFGLTGENIRIN
+226 GSEFLDLTGEHIRIN
-241 PGDAPNSEGL
+241 PGTVPNPESLSGL
-251 VPLFLPDQERLL
+251 VLPNGERLFD
-263 EVLIERPNAVG
+263 VLIERPDRADRAAQVLG
-274 RAEQLLAR
+274 RWQ
-282 WRRLVSGGLLI
+282 WLVSSGLLI
-293 AWLLLAVGGVPK
+293 AWLLLAVGGVPR
-305 RSTGV
+305 RSTCV
-310 VAAGGLLF
+310 VAAGGFLF
-318 LLTLLPLQEIAGLER
+318 LAAFVPLQQIAGLEPL
-333 IFEGTLFAL
+333 FDQTLFAL
-342 PLWPSVLKMSLGR
+342 PPWPSALKMSLGR

-361 AGFTGFALLPR
+361 AGFTGFAVLPR

-387 LLFPLVIAWVRS
+387 LLFPLVIKWVRS

-410 FEWIVYEM
+410 FEWIVYET

-426 IVASVLWLTR
+426 TVASVLWLTR

-451 FAILLGAMGGTLVLN
+451 SAVLLGAMGGTLVLN
-466 GALLP
+466 GAFLP

-483 TAAVAM
+483 TAAVVT
-489 TAWSDGQRPIVG
+489 TAWSDGQRPIIG
-501 WIFAIVI
+501 WLLAIVI

-517 LLDHVNARR
+517 LLDRVKARR

-538 IEDPDLEYGLVRLG
+538 VEDPDLEYGLVRLG
-552 SLADSLAGSGRGDVD
+552 SLADSLAGSRRGDVD

-589 WDEAGE
+589 WDEVGE

-613 VTVREAQESGEFRM
+613 AIVREAQESGEFRI

-638 MALPLSSGQVLTAIA
+638 MAVPLRSGQVLTAIA

-664 LASLVRGGQP
+664 LASLVRGGLP

-711 AFSNANYHAHIP
+711 EFSNASYHAHIP

-753 GRGLLLDIVPS
+753 GRGLLLDVVPPE
-764 GTKISGLVISFR
+764 TKISGLVISFR

-943 AALSLILAWMAGRAL
+943 AALSLVLAWMAGRAL
-958 TSPIRALQVASEG
+958 TSPIRALQIASEG
-971 VGSGNLDLR
+971 VGSGNLDLK
-980 LPNERKDEFG
+980 LPGERGDEFG

-998 MVNRVRRARHQL
+998 MVNRVRRARRQL

-1030 LDQDGQVTLVNPR
+1030 LDSDGRVTLANPI
-1043 AEHLFGSKVIVG
+1043 AENLFGSRVVVG
-1055 QPLPGKGPF
+1055 QPVPRESPF
-1064 AEALSIWFNNFF
+1064 AEALSMWITHFF
-1076 QGSATEA
+1076 KSSEGEA
-1083 DTEIQVGE
+1083 NTEIQAGE
-1091 SRVRVRARRLG
+1091 SRVRIRARRLG
-1102 TASGGRGVVVA
+1102 TTGGGRGVVVA
-1113 MDDITDELET
+1113 MDDITDELHT

-1155 RARKDRRADFDDIL
+1155 RAREDRRTDFDDIL
-1169 VKNVDAILGEI
+1169 VKNVDAILAEI

-1188 SFSKYGAPGGEDEIP
+1188 SFSKYGAPGGEGEVP
-1203 VGQVYLHEIVDD
+1203 VGQVHLHEIVDD

-1225 TIAMFEQEIALDLPP
+1225 TTALFEQEIALGLPP
-1240 VRARASELKEVLINL
+1240 VRARTSELKEVLINL

-1264 EGGIVRILGN
+1264 KGGIVRILGN

-1282 AVVDDG
+1282 SVVDDG
-1288 TGIPEELLPRIF
+1288 AGIPEELLPRIF

-1328 VEVDSATGQGTTVSV
+1328 VEVDSATGRGTTVSV

-1348 TGTSD
+1348 TEPLD

>member
-1 MNRLFTE
+1 
-8 WRSMRQKLG
+8 MRQTLG

-22 IALVALSLW
+22 IALVSLSVW

-36 SPLLVFAALGMVVG
+36 SLSLVFAALGMIAG
-50 FLGGVRERGVV
+50 FFGGLRERGVV
-61 WLSASI
+61 WVSGSI
-67 ILVVGILA
+67 ILVIGILV
-75 GALADLERRD
+75 GFFADHKVSD
-85 LSANWNTLWS
+85 LSTNWNRLWA
-95 VREVEVGE
+95 VREAEVGE
-103 QLRDQL
+103 QLRDEL
-109 QARLSSSEAA
+109 QALLSSSEAA
-119 ADQLARGITEFE
+119 ADQLALGETEFE
-131 RLEDVPTIQDIR
+131 RLEDVRTIQDIR
-143 TQHGVSALA
+143 AQHRVSALA
-152 LYDSDGRLREWDGMH
+152 FYDSDGRLRIWDGMH

-178 QERYAYVDLP
+178 QVRYAYVDLP
-188 LFGYLYVTTLA
+188 LFGYLYVTALA

-226 GSEFFGLTGENIRIN
+226 GSEFLDLTGEPIRIN
-241 PGDAPNSEGL
+241 PGDTPNSEGL
-251 VPLFLPDQERLL
+251 VPLLLPDGERLL
-263 EVLIERPNAVG
+263 EVLIERPDATD
-274 RAEQLLAR
+274 RAAQVLAR
-282 WRRLVSGGLLI
+282 WRWLVSGGLLI

-310 VAAGGLLF
+310 IATGGLLF
-318 LLTLLPLQEIAGLER
+318 LLALLPLQEIAGLEG
-333 IFEGTLFAL
+333 IFDWTLFAL
-342 PLWPSVLKMSLGR
+342 PLWPTALKISLGR
-355 LALLAI
+355 LVLLTI
-361 AGFTGFALLPR
+361 AAFTGFAVLPR

-410 FEWIVYEM
+410 LEWIVYET

-426 IVASVLWLTR
+426 TVASVLWLTR

-451 FAILLGAMGGTLVLN
+451 FAVLLGAMGGTLVLN
-466 GALLP
+466 GAFLP

-483 TAAVAM
+483 TAAVAI
-489 TAWSDGQRPIVG
+489 TAWSDGQRPIVR
-501 WIFAIVI
+501 WLFAIVI

-517 LLDHVNARR
+517 LLDHVEARR

-538 IEDPDLEYGLVRLG
+538 IEDPDLEYGLVRLS

-589 WDEAGE
+589 WDVAGE

-613 VTVREAQESGEFRM
+613 AIVRETQESGEFRM

-638 MALPLSSGQVLTAIA
+638 MAVPLSNGQVLTAIA

-664 LASLVRGGQP
+664 LGSLVRGGQP
-674 SQTDPITLI
+674 SRRDPITLI

-688 DPLGSDSLT
+688 DPPGSDSLN
-697 WKRTTSGWQGEMAI
+697 WQRTSSGWQGEI
-711 AFSNANYHAHIP
+711 ALKFSNASYHAHVP
-723 ISLPGSLLAS
+723 ISLPGPLLAS

-740 VLNLLVF
+740 VLNLLIF
-747 SAFWVL
+747 STFWLL
-753 GRGLLLDIVPS
+753 GRALLSDAISPEA
-764 GTKISGLVISFR
+764 KISGLTISFR
-776 ARVTL
+776 TRVTL
-781 ALFGFFALANAL
+781 ALFGFFALANTL

-798 YRTLTQASSTS
+798 YRSFTQASTTS

-827 LDPGPGSRMER
+827 LDPGSGSRMER

-849 YRNGELRGGGGV
+849 YRDGELRGGGGV

-876 TQNYLLDGRE
+876 TQHYLLDGRE

-923 ATAIQR
+923 DTAIQR
-929 MDLIELLGFVMLVG
+929 MDLIELLGFVMLLG
-943 AALSLILAWMAGRAL
+943 AVLSLILAWMAGRAL

-998 MVNRVRRARHQL
+998 MVNGVRRARHQL

-1030 LDQDGQVTLVNPR
+1030 LDQDGRVTLVNPR
-1043 AEHLFGSKVIVG
+1043 AEHLFGSRVVVG
-1055 QPLPGKGPF
+1055 QPLPGKGRF
-1064 AEALSIWFNNFF
+1064 AESLSIWLNNFF
-1076 QGSATEA
+1076 ESSETEA

-1091 SRVRVRARRLG
+1091 SRVRVRGRRLG
-1102 TASGGRGVVVA
+1102 TTSGGRGVVVA
-1113 MDDITDELET
+1113 MDDMTDELQT

-1155 RARKDRRADFDDIL
+1155 RAREDRRTDFDDIL
-1169 VKNVDAILGEI
+1169 VKNVDAILAEI

-1188 SFSKYGAPGGEDEIP
+1188 SFSKYGAPGGEDETP
-1203 VGQVYLHEIVDD
+1203 LGEVHLHEIVDD

-1225 TIAMFEQEIALDLPP
+1225 TTALFEQEIALGLPP
-1240 VRARASELKEVLINL
+1240 VRARGSELKEVLINL

-1264 EGGIVRILGN
+1264 KGGIVRILGN

-1328 VEVDSATGQGTTVSV
+1328 VEVDSATERGTTVSV
-1343 FLSLW
+1343 FLSPW
-1348 TGTSD
+1348 TEPSD

>member
-1 MNRLFTE
+1 
-8 WRSMRQKLG
+8 MRQTLG

-22 IALVALSLW
+22 ITLVSLSLW

-36 SPLLVFAALGMVVG
+36 SPLLGFAALGMVIG

-61 WLSASI
+61 WFSASI
-67 ILVVGILA
+67 ILVIGILT
-75 GALADLERRD
+75 GAFADLEGRD
-85 LSANWNTLWS
+85 LSVNWNTLWS
-95 VREVEVGE
+95 VREAEVGE

-152 LYDSDGRLREWDGMH
+152 LYDSDGRLRRWDGMH

-188 LFGYLYVTTLA
+188 LFGYLYVTALA

-226 GSEFFGLTGENIRIN
+226 GSEFLELTGESIRIN
-241 PGDAPNSEGL
+241 PGDTPNSEGL
-251 VPLFLPDQERLL
+251 VPLLLPDQERLL
-263 EVLIERPNAVG
+263 EVLIERPDAVG
-274 RAEQLLAR
+274 RAEQVLTGWR
-282 WRRLVSGGLLI
+282 WLVSGGLLI

-318 LLTLLPLQEIAGLER
+318 LLALLPLQEIAGLES

-342 PLWPSVLKMSLGR
+342 PPWPSVLKMSLGR

-361 AGFTGFALLPR
+361 AGFIGFAVLPR

-426 IVASVLWLTR
+426 ILASVLWLTR

-451 FAILLGAMGGTLVLN
+451 FAILLGAIGGTLVLN
-466 GALLP
+466 GAFLP
-471 VGWIALWAIPTA
+471 VGWIALWGIPTA

-501 WIFAIVI
+501 WLLAIVI

-538 IEDPDLEYGLVRLG
+538 IEDPNLEYGLVRLG

-613 VTVREAQESGEFRM
+613 ATVREAQESGEFRM

-638 MALPLSSGQVLTAIA
+638 MALPLNSGQVLTAIA

-664 LASLVRGGQP
+664 LASLVRGGLP
-674 SQTDPITLI
+674 SETDPITLI

-697 WKRTTSGWQGEMAI
+697 WQRTTSGWQGEMAI
-711 AFSNANYHAHIP
+711 AFSNANYHAHIR

-1018 AIMEEAAVGMVA
+1018 ASMEEAAGGMGA
-1030 LDQDGQVTLVNPR
+1030 WDQDRRVTLVNPR
-1043 AEHLFGSKVIVG
+1043 AEYLFGSKVVVG
-1055 QPLPGKGPF
+1055 HPLPGKGPF

-1083 DTEIQVGE
+1083 NTEIQVGE

-1113 MDDITDELET
+1113 MDDITDELQT

-1155 RARKDRRADFDDIL
+1155 RARKDKRADFDDIL

-1225 TIAMFEQEIALDLPP
+1225 TIALFEQEIALDLPP

-1288 TGIPEELLPRIF
+1288 TGIPEDLLPRIF

>member
-61 WLSASI
+61 WFSASV

-282 WRRLVSGGLLI
+282 WRRLVSGGLFI

-501 WIFAIVI
+501 WLFAIVI

-638 MALPLSSGQVLTAIA
+638 MAVPLSSGQVLTAIA

-1225 TIAMFEQEIALDLPP
+1225 TIALFEQEIALDLPP

>member
-1 MNRLFTE
+1 MPQT
-8 WRSMRQKLG
+8 LG

-22 IALVALSLW
+22 IALVSLSFW
-31 VASPS
+31 VASPG
-36 SPLLVFAALGMVVG
+36 SPSLVFAALGMSVG
-50 FLGGVRERGVV
+50 VLGGVRERGVFWV
-61 WLSASI
+61 SGSI
-67 ILVVGILA
+67 ILVIGILA
-75 GALADLERRD
+75 GVLADREVSD
-85 LSANWNTLWS
+85 LSANWNTFWAE
-95 VREVEVGE
+95 REAEVGGRLQE
-103 QLRDQL
+103 ELQAQLR
-109 QARLSSSEAA
+109 SGEAA
-119 ADQLARGITEFE
+119 ADHLVRGATEFE

-143 TQHGVSALA
+143 AQHGVSALA
-152 LYDSDGRLREWDGMH
+152 LYDSDGMLRIWDGMH

-178 QERYAYVDLP
+178 QDRHAYVDLP
-188 LFGYLYVTTLA
+188 LFGYLYVTALA

-226 GSEFFGLTGENIRIN
+226 GSEFLDLTGEHIRIN
-241 PGDAPNSEGL
+241 PGDTPNSERLSPL
-251 VPLFLPDQERLL
+251 VLPNGERLL
-263 EVLIERPNAVG
+263 EVLIERPDAAD
-274 RAEQLLAR
+274 RAEQILAR
-282 WRRLVSGGLLI
+282 WRWLVSSGLLI
-293 AWLLLAVGGVPK
+293 AWLLLAVGGAPN
-305 RSTGV
+305 RSTSV
-310 VAAGGLLF
+310 VATGGLLF
-318 LLTLLPLQEIAGLER
+318 LLGLLPLQEVAGLER
-333 IFEGTLFAL
+333 IFDWTLFAL
-342 PLWPSVLKMSLGR
+342 PLWPGSLKISLGR
-355 LALLAI
+355 LVLLAI
-361 AGFTGFALLPR
+361 AGLTGFAVLPR
-372 PKIAMPVWAAALSTA
+372 PKFAVPIWVAALSSA
-387 LLFPLVIAWVRS
+387 LLFPLVVAWVRS
-399 GLQPLSLGSDR
+399 GLQPLSLASDR

-418 ALAAMLGL
+418 ALGAILALT
-426 IVASVLWLTR
+426 VASVLWLTR
-436 SHRSAHKGWTLVTVA
+436 SGRSAHKSWTLVTVA
-451 FAILLGAMGGTLVLN
+451 SAVLLGGMGGTLVLN
-466 GALLP
+466 GAFLP

-483 TAAVAM
+483 TAAVAT

-501 WIFAIVI
+501 WLLAIVI

-517 LLDHVNARR
+517 LLDRVNARR
-526 TAGGL
+526 MAGGL

-538 IEDPDLEYGLVRLG
+538 VEDPDLEHGLVRLG

-589 WDEAGE
+589 WDEEGE

-613 VTVREAQESGEFRM
+613 AIVREAQESGEFRI

-638 MALPLSSGQVLTAIA
+638 MAVPLRSGQVLTAIA

-664 LASLVRGGQP
+664 LASLVRGGLP

-688 DPLGSDSLT
+688 DPLGSDSLS
-697 WKRTTSGWQGEMAI
+697 WHRTTSGWQGEMAI
-711 AFSNANYHAHIP
+711 EFNNASYHAHIP

-753 GRGLLLDIVPS
+753 GRGLLLDVVPPEA
-764 GTKISGLVISFR
+764 KISGLVISFR

-781 ALFGFFALANAL
+781 ALFGFFALASAL

-943 AALSLILAWMAGRAL
+943 AALSLVLAWMAGRAL
-958 TSPIRALQVASEG
+958 TSPIRALQIASEA
-971 VGSGNLDLR
+971 VGSGNLDLK
-980 LPNERKDEFG
+980 LPGERGDEFG

-998 MVNRVRRARHQL
+998 MVNRVRRARRQL

-1030 LDQDGQVTLVNPR
+1030 LDSDGRVTLANPI
-1043 AEHLFGSKVIVG
+1043 AENLFGSRVVVG
-1055 QPLPGKGPF
+1055 QPVPRESPF
-1064 AEALSIWFNNFF
+1064 AEALSMWITHFF
-1076 QGSATEA
+1076 KSSEGEA
-1083 DTEIQVGE
+1083 NTEIQAGE
-1091 SRVRVRARRLG
+1091 SRVRIRARRLG
-1102 TASGGRGVVVA
+1102 TTAGGRGVVVA
-1113 MDDITDELET
+1113 MDDITDELHT

-1155 RARKDRRADFDDIL
+1155 RAREDRRTDFDDIL
-1169 VKNVDAILGEI
+1169 VKNVDAILAEI

-1188 SFSKYGAPGGEDEIP
+1188 SFSKYGAPGGEGEVP
-1203 VGQVYLHEIVDD
+1203 LGQVHLHEIVDD

-1225 TIAMFEQEIALDLPP
+1225 TTALFEQEIALGLPP
-1240 VRARASELKEVLINL
+1240 VRARTSELKEVLINL
-1255 LENARVAVT
+1255 LENARIAVT
-1264 EGGIVRILGN
+1264 KGGIVRILGN

-1282 AVVDDG
+1282 AIVDDG
-1288 TGIPEELLPRIF
+1288 AGIPEELLPRIF

-1328 VEVDSATGQGTTVSV
+1328 VEVDSATGGGTTVSV

-1348 TGTSD
+1348 TESLD

>member
-1 MNRLFTE
+1 MPQT
-8 WRSMRQKLG
+8 LG
-17 WIGPW
+17 WVGPW
-22 IALVALSLW
+22 IALVSLSFW
-31 VASPS
+31 VGSPNSAS
-36 SPLLVFAALGMVVG
+36 LVVAALGMIAGV
-50 FLGGVRERGVV
+50 LGGLRERGVTWV
-61 WLSASI
+61 SGSI
-67 ILVVGILA
+67 ILVIGILA
-75 GALADLERRD
+75 GVLADHEVSD
-85 LSANWNTLWS
+85 LSANWNALWAE
-95 VREVEVGE
+95 REAEVSE
-103 QLRDQL
+103 QLRDEL

-119 ADQLARGITEFE
+119 ADQLVRGETEFDQ
-131 RLEDVPTIQDIR
+131 LENVLTIQDIR
-143 TQHGVSALA
+143 AQHGVSALA
-152 LYDSDGRLREWDGMH
+152 LYDSNGKLRIWDGMH

-178 QERYAYVDLP
+178 QDRYAYVDLP
-188 LFGYLYVTTLA
+188 LFGYLYVTALA

-226 GSEFFGLTGENIRIN
+226 GSEFLDLTGENIRIN
-241 PGDAPNSEGL
+241 PGDTPNAERLSPL
-251 VPLFLPDQERLL
+251 VLPDGEKLL
-263 EVLIERPNAVG
+263 EVLIERPDAAD
-274 RAEQLLAR
+274 RAEQVLAR
-282 WRRLVSGGLLI
+282 WQWLVSSGLLI
-293 AWLLLAVGGVPK
+293 AWLLLAVGGALN

-318 LLTLLPLQEIAGLER
+318 LLALLPLQEIAGLEK
-333 IFEGTLFAL
+333 IFDWTLFAL
-342 PLWPSVLKMSLGR
+342 PLWPGALKISLGR
-355 LALLAI
+355 LVLLTI
-361 AGFTGFALLPR
+361 AGLTGFAVLPR

-387 LLFPLVIAWVRS
+387 LLFPLVIIWVRS

-410 FEWIVYEM
+410 LEWIVYETV
-418 ALAAMLGL
+418 LAAMLGL
-426 IVASVLWLTR
+426 TVAAILRLTRLGRSTHKVWTLISVASAV
-436 SHRSAHKGWTLVTVA
+436 
-451 FAILLGAMGGTLVLN
+451 LLGSIGGALVLS
-466 GALLP
+466 GAHLP
-471 VGWIALWAIPTA
+471 LSWIALWAIPTA
-483 TAAVAM
+483 TAAVGM
-489 TAWSDGQRPIVG
+489 TAWPEWQRPFAN
-501 WIFAIVI
+501 WLLAIVI
-508 ATTAAVPNA
+508 ATTAAAPTA
-517 LLDHVNARR
+517 WLDRVDAKIK
-526 TAGGL
+526 TGGL
-531 QLIEAAA
+531 QLIEASAL
-538 IEDPDLEYGLVRLG
+538 EDSDLELGLVRLA

-567 VLYQAWRASG
+567 VLYQAWRVSG

-595 NSQELRIGID
+595 NRQELRIGID
-605 GDPSDDLA
+605 GDPQDELA
-613 VTVREAQESGEFRM
+613 EILREAQKAGEFRL

-638 MALPLSSGQVLTAIA
+638 MAVPLSNGQVLTAIA

-664 LASLVRGGQP
+664 LGSLVRGGQP
-674 SQTDPITLI
+674 SRRDPITLI

-688 DPLGSDSLT
+688 DPLGSDSLN
-697 WKRTTSGWQGEMAI
+697 WKRTSSGWQGEMALE
-711 AFSNANYHAHIP
+711 FSNASYHAHVP
-723 ISLPGSLLAS
+723 ISLPGPLLAS

-740 VLNLLVF
+740 VLNLLLF

-753 GRGLLLDIVPS
+753 GRGLLRDAVPP
-764 GTKISGLVISFR
+764 GTKISGLTISFR

-781 ALFGFFALANAL
+781 ALFGFFALANTL

-798 YRTLTQASSTS
+798 YRSLTQASTAS

-827 LDPGPGSRMER
+827 LDPGSGSRMER

-849 YRNGELRGGGGV
+849 YRDGELRGGGGV

-876 TQNYLLDGRE
+876 TQHYLLDGRE

-923 ATAIQR
+923 DTAIQR
-929 MDLIELLGFVMLVG
+929 MDLIELLGFVMLLG

-998 MVNRVRRARHQL
+998 MVNGVRRAQHQL

-1030 LDQDGQVTLVNPR
+1030 LDQDGGVTLVNPR
-1043 AEHLFGSKVIVG
+1043 AEHLFGSRVIVG

-1064 AEALSIWFNNFF
+1064 AEALSIWLNNLF
-1076 QGSATEA
+1076 QGSETEA
-1083 DTEIQVGE
+1083 NTEIQVGE

-1102 TASGGRGVVVA
+1102 TTGGERGVVVA
-1113 MDDITDELET
+1113 MDDMTDELQT

-1155 RARKDRRADFDDIL
+1155 RAREDRRTDFDDIL
-1169 VKNVDAILGEI
+1169 VKNVDAILAEI

-1188 SFSKYGAPGGEDEIP
+1188 SFSKYGAPGGEGEVP
-1203 VGQVYLHEIVDD
+1203 VGQVHLHEIVDD

-1225 TIAMFEQEIALDLPP
+1225 TTALFEQELALGLPP
-1240 VRARASELKEVLINL
+1240 VRARTSELKEVLINL

-1264 EGGIVRILGN
+1264 KGGIVRILGN

-1288 TGIPEELLPRIF
+1288 AGIPEELLPRIF

-1328 VEVDSATGQGTTVSV
+1328 VEVDSAPGQGTTVSV

-1348 TGTSD
+1348 TEPLD

>member
-1 MNRLFTE
+1 
-8 WRSMRQKLG
+8 MRQTLG

-22 IALVALSLW
+22 ITLVSLSLW

-36 SPLLVFAALGMVVG
+36 SPLLGFAALGMVIG

-61 WLSASI
+61 WFSASI
-67 ILVVGILA
+67 ILVIGILT
-75 GALADLERRD
+75 GAFADLEGRD

-95 VREVEVGE
+95 VREAEVGE

-152 LYDSDGRLREWDGMH
+152 LYDSGGRLRIWDGMH

-188 LFGYLYVTTLA
+188 LFGYLYVTALA

-226 GSEFFGLTGENIRIN
+226 GSEFLELTGERIRIN
-241 PGDAPNSEGL
+241 PGDTPNSEGL
-251 VPLFLPDQERLL
+251 VPLLLPDQERLL
-263 EVLIERPNAVG
+263 EVLIERPDAVG
-274 RAEQLLAR
+274 RAEQVLTGWR
-282 WRRLVSGGLLI
+282 WLVSGGLLI

-318 LLTLLPLQEIAGLER
+318 LLALLPLQEIAGLES

-342 PLWPSVLKMSLGR
+342 PPWPSVLKMSLGR

-361 AGFTGFALLPR
+361 AGFTGFAVLPR

-426 IVASVLWLTR
+426 IVAALLWLTQ

-451 FAILLGAMGGTLVLN
+451 FAVLLGAIGGTLVLN
-466 GALLP
+466 GAFLP

-501 WIFAIVI
+501 WLLAIVI

-552 SLADSLAGSGRGDVD
+552 FLADSLAGSGRGDVD

-613 VTVREAQESGEFRM
+613 ATVREAQESGEFRM

-664 LASLVRGGQP
+664 LASLVRGGLP
-674 SQTDPITLI
+674 SETDPITLI

-688 DPLGSDSLT
+688 DPPGSDSLT
-697 WKRTTSGWQGEMAI
+697 WQRTTSGWQGEMAI
-711 AFSNANYHAHIP
+711 AFSNANYHAHIR

-740 VLNLLVF
+740 MLNLLVF
-747 SAFWVL
+747 SAFWIL

-1030 LDQDGQVTLVNPR
+1030 LDQDGRVTLVNPR
-1043 AEHLFGSKVIVG
+1043 AEHLFGSKVVVG
-1055 QPLPGKGPF
+1055 HPLPGKGPF
-1064 AEALSIWFNNFF
+1064 AETLSIWFNNFF

-1083 DTEIQVGE
+1083 NTEIQVGE

-1113 MDDITDELET
+1113 MDDITDELQT

-1155 RARKDRRADFDDIL
+1155 RAREDRRADFDDIL

-1225 TIAMFEQEIALDLPP
+1225 TIALFEQEIALDLPP

>member
-1 MNRLFTE
+1 
-8 WRSMRQKLG
+8 MRQTLG

-22 IALVALSLW
+22 IALVSLSVW

-36 SPLLVFAALGMVVG
+36 SLSLVFAALGMIAG
-50 FLGGVRERGVV
+50 FFGGLRERGVV
-61 WLSASI
+61 WVSGSI
-67 ILVVGILA
+67 ILVIGILV
-75 GALADLERRD
+75 GFFADHKVSD
-85 LSANWNTLWS
+85 LSTNWNRLWA
-95 VREVEVGE
+95 VREAEVGE
-103 QLRDQL
+103 QLRDEL
-109 QARLSSSEAA
+109 QALLSSSEAA
-119 ADQLARGITEFE
+119 ADQLALGETEFE
-131 RLEDVPTIQDIR
+131 RLEDVRTIQDIR
-143 TQHGVSALA
+143 AQHRVSALA
-152 LYDSDGRLREWDGMH
+152 FYDSDGRLRIWDGMH

-178 QERYAYVDLP
+178 QVRYAYVDLP
-188 LFGYLYVTTLA
+188 LFGYLYVTALA

-226 GSEFFGLTGENIRIN
+226 GSEFLDLTGEPIRIN
-241 PGDAPNSEGL
+241 PGDTPNSEGL
-251 VPLFLPDQERLL
+251 VPLLLPDGERLL
-263 EVLIERPNAVG
+263 EVLIERPDATD
-274 RAEQLLAR
+274 RAAQVLAR
-282 WRRLVSGGLLI
+282 WRWLVSGGLLI

-310 VAAGGLLF
+310 IATGGLLF
-318 LLTLLPLQEIAGLER
+318 LLALLPLQEIAGLEG
-333 IFEGTLFAL
+333 IFDWTLFAL
-342 PLWPSVLKMSLGR
+342 PLWPTALKISLGR
-355 LALLAI
+355 LVLLTI
-361 AGFTGFALLPR
+361 AAFTGFAVLPR

-410 FEWIVYEM
+410 LEWIVYET

-426 IVASVLWLTR
+426 TVASVLWLTR

-451 FAILLGAMGGTLVLN
+451 FAVLLGAMGGTLVLN
-466 GALLP
+466 GAFLP

-483 TAAVAM
+483 TAAVAI
-489 TAWSDGQRPIVG
+489 TAWSDGQRPIVR
-501 WIFAIVI
+501 WLFAIVI

-517 LLDHVNARR
+517 LLDHVEARR
-526 TAGGL
+526 TAGGF

-538 IEDPDLEYGLVRLG
+538 VEDPDLEYGLVRLS

-589 WDEAGE
+589 WDVAGE

-613 VTVREAQESGEFRM
+613 AIVRETQESGEFRM

-638 MALPLSSGQVLTAIA
+638 MAVPLSNGQVLTAIA

-664 LASLVRGGQP
+664 LGSLVRGGQP
-674 SQTDPITLI
+674 SRRDPITLI

-688 DPLGSDSLT
+688 DPPGSDSLN
-697 WKRTTSGWQGEMAI
+697 WQRTSSGWQGEI
-711 AFSNANYHAHIP
+711 ALKFSNASYHAHVP
-723 ISLPGSLLAS
+723 ISLPGPLLAS

-740 VLNLLVF
+740 VLNLLIF
-747 SAFWVL
+747 STFWLL
-753 GRGLLLDIVPS
+753 GRALLSDAISPEA
-764 GTKISGLVISFR
+764 KISGLTISFR

-781 ALFGFFALANAL
+781 ALFGFFALANTL

-798 YRTLTQASSTS
+798 YRSLTQASTTS

-827 LDPGPGSRMER
+827 LDPGSGSRMER

-849 YRNGELRGGGGV
+849 YRDGELRGGGGV

-876 TQNYLLDGRE
+876 TQHYLLDGRE

-923 ATAIQR
+923 DTAIQR
-929 MDLIELLGFVMLVG
+929 MDLIELLGFVMLLG
-943 AALSLILAWMAGRAL
+943 AVLSLILAWMAGRAL

-998 MVNRVRRARHQL
+998 MVNGVRRAQHQL

-1030 LDQDGQVTLVNPR
+1030 LDQNGRVTLVNPR
-1043 AEHLFGSKVIVG
+1043 AEHLFGSRVVVG
-1055 QPLPGKGPF
+1055 QPLPGKGRF
-1064 AEALSIWFNNFF
+1064 AESLSIWLNNFF
-1076 QGSATEA
+1076 ESSETEA

-1091 SRVRVRARRLG
+1091 SRVRVRGRRLG
-1102 TASGGRGVVVA
+1102 TTSGGRGVVVA
-1113 MDDITDELET
+1113 MDDMTDELQT

-1155 RARKDRRADFDDIL
+1155 RAREDRRTDFDDIL
-1169 VKNVDAILGEI
+1169 VKNVDAILAEI

-1188 SFSKYGAPGGEDEIP
+1188 SFSKYGAPGGEDETP
-1203 VGQVYLHEIVDD
+1203 LGEVHLHEIVDD

-1225 TIAMFEQEIALDLPP
+1225 TTALFEQEIALGLPP
-1240 VRARASELKEVLINL
+1240 VRARGSELKEVLINL

-1264 EGGIVRILGN
+1264 KGGIVRILGN

-1321 VESWGGT
+1321 VESWGGI
-1328 VEVDSATGQGTTVSV
+1328 VEVDSATGRGTTVSV
-1343 FLSLW
+1343 FLSPW
-1348 TGTSD
+1348 TEPSD